1 MSYSKIDLENRI
13 FARADRLGE
22 AVWGW
27 EGELVYAGKDLCL
40 QLLMCVYNGFF
51 AAENRAFLAD
61 TDECLNGF
69 WGARGGP
76 RRRRGGGRAGPC
88 TASRGRCGIVKIP
101 FGMGQSKSV
110 LNSGPRAGK
119 SAG

>member
-61 TDECLNGF
+61 TDECCGEF
-69 WGARGGP
+69 WADFKAQQLYP
-76 RRRRGGGRAGPC
+76 PPPLLRRFSVPFFA
-88 TASRGRCGIVKIP
+88 ADFEAELFLSR
-101 FGMGQSKSV
+101 
-110 LNSGPRAGK
+110 
-119 SAG
+119 

>member
-27 EGELVYAGKDLCL
+27 EGELVYAGKDLYL

-61 TDECLNGF
+61 TDECCGPILKPSSFIRLRRFCGVFPSLFLRRILKPNCF
-69 WGARGGP
+69 YRAKPVFLRLRLSRFAAGA
-76 RRRRGGGRAGPC
+76 
-88 TASRGRCGIVKIP
+88 AS
-101 FGMGQSKSV
+101 
-110 LNSGPRAGK
+110 
-119 SAG
+119 